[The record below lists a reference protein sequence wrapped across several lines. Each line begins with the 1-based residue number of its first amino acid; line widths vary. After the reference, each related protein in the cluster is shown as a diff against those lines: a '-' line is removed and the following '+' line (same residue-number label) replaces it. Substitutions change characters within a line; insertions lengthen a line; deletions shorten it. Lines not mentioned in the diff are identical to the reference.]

1 MLVVEDNANL
11 AFGLTRSLES
21 EGYEVEAAEDGSR
34 GFELARSTNPD
45 LVVLDLMLPGMDG
58 YTILKKLRAEGKDV
72 PVLILTAR
80 GEEADKVFG
89 FRLGADDYVTKPFSL
104 SELLARVQA
113 ILRRAKGGDRRD
125 GEAVEEFGDVSINTL
140 ARSVKR
146 GESEVALTPKEFDLL
161 LALVRRRGAVAS
173 RLELLKEVW
182 GHQAEV
188 MTRTVDIQGPITGDG
203 AKLRGF
209 EIAYQQFFDKLPEPW
224 NGLGLQTNFTYVDN
238 QGITNSNLSS
248 VSGGGATQQDGLI
261 TFTDLPLEGYSK
273 SSYNVVLMFEQPK
286 YSARVAWNWRD
297 DYLISQSDCCIK
309 LPIWQNAYGQLDAS
323 VHYKPSSS
331 WDIFLDA
338 QNLLQAETVLKQ
350 QVNNAG
356 LLLPR
361 SWFTNDLRLQLG
373 VRYRIQ

>member
-1 MLVVEDNANL
+1 MTRVLVVEDNANL

-21 EGYEVEAAEDGSR
+21 EGYEVESAEDGSR

-188 MTRTVDIQGPITGDG
+188 MTRTVDIHI
-203 AKLRGF
+203 AELRRKL
-209 EIAYQQFFDKLPEPW
+209 EHDPSTPKHILTVWKA
-224 NGLGLQTNFTYVDN
+224 
-238 QGITNSNLSS
+238 
-248 VSGGGATQQDGLI
+248 
-261 TFTDLPLEGYSK
+261 GY
-273 SSYNVVLMFEQPK
+273 
-286 YSARVAWNWRD
+286 
-297 DYLISQSDCCIK
+297 
-309 LPIWQNAYGQLDAS
+309 
-323 VHYKPSSS
+323 
-331 WDIFLDA
+331 
-338 QNLLQAETVLKQ
+338 
-350 QVNNAG
+350 
-356 LLLPR
+356 
-361 SWFTNDLRLQLG
+361 RLQ
-373 VRYRIQ
+373 V

>member
-1 MLVVEDNANL
+1 MTRVLVVEDNANL

-113 ILRRAKGGDRRD
+113 ILRRAKGADRRD

-146 GESEVALTPKEFDLL
+146 GEAEVALTPKEFDLL
-161 LALVRRRGAVAS
+161 LALIRRRGAVAS

-188 MTRTVDIQGPITGDG
+188 MTRTVDIHI
-203 AKLRGF
+203 AELRRKL
-209 EIAYQQFFDKLPEPW
+209 EHDPSTPKHILTVWKA
-224 NGLGLQTNFTYVDN
+224 
-238 QGITNSNLSS
+238 
-248 VSGGGATQQDGLI
+248 
-261 TFTDLPLEGYSK
+261 GY
-273 SSYNVVLMFEQPK
+273 
-286 YSARVAWNWRD
+286 
-297 DYLISQSDCCIK
+297 
-309 LPIWQNAYGQLDAS
+309 
-323 VHYKPSSS
+323 
-331 WDIFLDA
+331 
-338 QNLLQAETVLKQ
+338 
-350 QVNNAG
+350 
-356 LLLPR
+356 
-361 SWFTNDLRLQLG
+361 RLQ
-373 VRYRIQ
+373 V

>member
-1 MLVVEDNANL
+1 MTRVLVVEDNANL

-21 EGYEVEAAEDGSR
+21 EGYEVEAAEDGVR
-34 GFELARSTNPD
+34 GLEMARTTNRD

-113 ILRRAKGGDRRD
+113 ILRRAKSGEKRD

-140 ARSVKR
+140 ARSVKKHDN
-146 GESEVALTPKEFDLL
+146 EVALTPKEFDLL

-188 MTRTVDIQGPITGDG
+188 MTRTVDIHI
-203 AKLRGF
+203 AELRRKLEDDPSTPRH
-209 EIAYQQFFDKLPEPW
+209 ILTVWKA
-224 NGLGLQTNFTYVDN
+224 
-238 QGITNSNLSS
+238 
-248 VSGGGATQQDGLI
+248 
-261 TFTDLPLEGYSK
+261 GY
-273 SSYNVVLMFEQPK
+273 
-286 YSARVAWNWRD
+286 
-297 DYLISQSDCCIK
+297 
-309 LPIWQNAYGQLDAS
+309 
-323 VHYKPSSS
+323 
-331 WDIFLDA
+331 
-338 QNLLQAETVLKQ
+338 
-350 QVNNAG
+350 
-356 LLLPR
+356 
-361 SWFTNDLRLQLG
+361 RLQ
-373 VRYRIQ
+373 V

>member
-1 MLVVEDNANL
+1 MTRVLVVEDNANL

-21 EGYEVEAAEDGSR
+21 EGYQVEAAEDGIR
-34 GFELARSTNPD
+34 GLEMARTTNPD

-113 ILRRAKGGDRRD
+113 ILRRAKSGERRD

-140 ARSVKR
+140 ARSVKK
-146 GESEVALTPKEFDLL
+146 GETEVALTPKEFDLL

-188 MTRTVDIQGPITGDG
+188 MTRTVDIHI
-203 AKLRGF
+203 AELRRKL
-209 EIAYQQFFDKLPEPW
+209 ED
-224 NGLGLQTNFTYVDN
+224 
-238 QGITNSNLSS
+238 
-248 VSGGGATQQDGLI
+248 
-261 TFTDLPLEGYSK
+261 
-273 SSYNVVLMFEQPK
+273 
-286 YSARVAWNWRD
+286 
-297 DYLISQSDCCIK
+297 
-309 LPIWQNAYGQLDAS
+309 DAS
-323 VHYKPSSS
+323 TPRH
-331 WDIFLDA
+331 IL
-338 QNLLQAETVLKQ
+338 TVWK
-350 QVNNAG
+350 AG
-356 LLLPR
+356 Y
-361 SWFTNDLRLQLG
+361 RLQ
-373 VRYRIQ
+373 V